1 MIEFDLQNSI
11 DYDGDAFSVNLSSDI
26 QGEIFI
32 NKSVSEVQKHLL
44 DAGLHTLTFTLTD
57 STGNVRVE
65 EIELTIVESD
75 PHVMI
80 YEPQNNQFYEPGELV
95 ILDSN
100 GTFDA
105 DNDITRREWR
115 LYENGALYP
124 VVLSN
129 DEYHSVR
136 LFPGVHHLSLYAED
150 RRGGFDEEHVNITV
164 ASSSPDLSNL
174 SATPNSVLVDEL
186 VVIEVRIELDDPDG
200 TTSIVNATII
210 RNLQTWNFNLSDDDG
225 DGIWYGAIEILP
237 QEKGKAQLKV
247 TAFDGA
253 NIDYITINIEFV
265 EEEIDNTSVYIAT
278 ASIGIFILVSVLF
291 AGLVIRR
298 RRRLADIDLIDS
310 WGVFGSDSEELE
322 DEELES

>member
-1 MIEFDLQNSI
+1 M
-11 DYDGDAFSVNLSSDI
+11 
-26 QGEIFI
+26 
-32 NKSVSEVQKHLL
+32 L

-75 PHVMI
+75 PDVMI

-237 QEKGKAQLKV
+237 EEQNQTRGLIQEQSISKDQIVNFLNRMISYSPLDLDIG
-247 TAFDGA
+247 
-253 NIDYITINIEFV
+253 
-265 EEEIDNTSVYIAT
+265 TSST
-278 ASIGIFILVSVLF
+278 LNEMS
-291 AGLVIRR
+291 
-298 RRRLADIDLIDS
+298 
-310 WGVFGSDSEELE
+310 
-322 DEELES
+322 

>member
-1 MIEFDLQNSI
+1 MCIR
-11 DYDGDAFSVNLSSDI
+11 
-26 QGEIFI
+26 
-32 NKSVSEVQKHLL
+32 
-44 DAGLHTLTFTLTD
+44 D
-57 STGNVRVE
+57 S
-65 EIELTIVESD
+65 
-75 PHVMI
+75 
-80 YEPQNNQFYEPGELV
+80 
-95 ILDSN
+95 
-100 GTFDA
+100 
-105 DNDITRREWR
+105 
-115 LYENGALYP
+115 
-124 VVLSN
+124 
-129 DEYHSVR
+129 
-136 LFPGVHHLSLYAED
+136 
-150 RRGGFDEEHVNITV
+150 VNITV

-174 SATPNSVLVDEL
+174 SATPNSVFVDEL

-247 TAFDGA
+247 TAFDGG

-322 DEELES
+322 DEELEA